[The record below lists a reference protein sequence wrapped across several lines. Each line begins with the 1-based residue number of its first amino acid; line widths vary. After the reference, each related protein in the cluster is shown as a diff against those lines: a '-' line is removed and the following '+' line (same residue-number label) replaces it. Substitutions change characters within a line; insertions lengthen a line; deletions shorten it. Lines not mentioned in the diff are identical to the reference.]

1 MKKILLALLLIGS
14 GTALLAQD
22 TTTNGTNNTSPTTNN
37 ATNSSSN
44 WNNANSPN
52 NRMNKMNDS
61 TNHMNNMNSTM
72 PMNNNTNNTAP
83 MNNSNSTTMPMNN
96 GNNSTTPMNSNNN
109 TNTMNNGTT
118 RSSSGTYKAY
128 NNTPSSMDVPA
139 SVQSSF
145 QREYPNATNA
155 QWHMSNDWW
164 HASYNNNGRLANVYY
179 NMKGQSYTVALP
191 VVETSIPDNVIS
203 KAAEMY
209 GGNIYDITRMKGMN
223 GQDIYGV
230 RVIENG
236 QSRMERINED
246 GSKVTEMNSTES
258 NGNMNNNMN
267 GTMNS
272 NMSSNMNNSN
282 MNNGSMNNNSNNNM
296 NSNATD
302 NNSMN
307 NNATNRSGTINN
319 GTNNNNRSSMDM
331 NKAMDKNNNSQWKS
345 NNDKKN
351 KPYPPQK

>member
-96 GNNSTTPMNSNNN
+96 GNNSTTPMNSSNN
-109 TNTMNNGTT
+109 TNTMNNGTS
-118 RSSSGTYKAY
+118 RSSNGAYKAY

-179 NMKGQSYTVALP
+179 NMKGQSYSVALP

-223 GQDIYGV
+223 GQDVYGV

-246 GSKVTEMNSTES
+246 GSKVTEMSSTES
-258 NGNMNNNMN
+258 NGNMN
-267 GTMNS
+267 GTMN
-272 NMSSNMNNSN
+272 SNMNNSN

-331 NKAMDKNNNSQWKS
+331 NKAMDKTNNSQLKS